1 MIGLKIQGRLGNQ
14 LFQYSMAYTIAKQL
28 KTSFFF
34 DQSLEKFYLHQYFNI
49 PNYRFAILDQ
59 LVFSIK
65 GFKNIFTYYARKN
78 FYRLINNFFVNNNVN
93 EESLEITSTRLNLQ
107 NNTLYTGYFQSE
119 NYFQPYKNKL
129 LACLKV
135 KKEFINLYHQKYDE
149 SFKTKKIIAVHFRR
163 GDYENLPQWS
173 LGEADLR
180 LPLKYYK
187 ETIKNYENDP
197 SVFFVF
203 LGDDHKYMEENFDYI
218 KNKIVSKENEIID
231 FLHLVYADVCI
242 ISNSTF
248 SWWGAYLNQKKNHMV
263 ICPKYFLGFHIKQDF
278 PKNIYPK
285 NWFQKDFTL

>member
-34 DQSLEKFYLHQYFNI
+34 DQSLEKFYLHQYFEI
-49 PNYRFAILDQ
+49 PNYRFATLDRY
-59 LVFSIK
+59 LFSIR
-65 GFKNIFTYYARKN
+65 GFKNLFSFYAKKIS
-78 FYRLINNFFVNNNVN
+78 FFFVEKIFIKRTLN
-93 EESLEITSTRLNLQ
+93 EANIETLKLQ
-107 NNTLYTGYFQSE
+107 NKTLYVGYFQSE
-119 NYFQPYKNKL
+119 NYF
-129 LACLKV
+129 
-135 KKEFINLYHQKYDE
+135 I
-149 SFKTKKIIAVHFRR
+149 SFKDELLKNLKIKKKYLDRYQDKFEEKFKSKKIITIHIRR
-163 GDYENLPQWS
+163 GDYQNLPQWG
-173 LGEADLR
+173 LGAADLR
-180 LPLKYYK
+180 LPLKYYRQ
-187 ETIKNYENDP
+187 TIKNYEKDP
-197 SVFFVF
+197 SVLFVF
-203 LGDDHKYMEENFDYI
+203 IGDDQKYVEENFDYI